1 MTAEQLRYAA
11 RGAGE
16 AEVLVVFTDEFGQ
29 QRVARLDTARVVSDD
44 IIAAEF
50 GVSIEG
56 SEAVVLFLEE

>member
-29 QRVARLDTARVVSDD
+29 QRVARLDTARVVPDYVL
-44 IIAAEF
+44 AEDY

-56 SEAVVLFLEE
+56 SKAVVLLLEE